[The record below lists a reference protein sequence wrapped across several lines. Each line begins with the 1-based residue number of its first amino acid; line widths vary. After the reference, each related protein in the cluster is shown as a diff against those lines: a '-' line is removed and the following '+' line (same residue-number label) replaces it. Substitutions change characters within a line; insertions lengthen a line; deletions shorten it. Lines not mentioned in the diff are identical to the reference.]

1 MKRNT
6 LIAGIALAV
15 LLVALVF
22 TAGCEDLEETGCD
35 AMSDKDRDH
44 CNQKLA
50 VMWGNITR
58 CEDIKGAGPGT
69 KCIALV
75 AQKNNNASDCYRIAE
90 SSWKYDRE
98 AYHMEDCFLYVAR
111 NSNNMG
117 ACMLIDND
125 FHSQATDLNPKMAVT
140 QTNCLESLTCG
151 KKGQPACYNTW
162 DPYKTYPKA
171 EDMNYVCGE
180 VWYPQPVTCP

>member
-75 AQKNNNASDCYRIAE
+75 AQKNNNAFDCLRMDN

-98 AYHMEDCFLYVAR
+98 AYHREDCLLYVAR
-111 NSNNMG
+111 NSNNID
-117 ACMLIDND
+117 ACRLISSD
-125 FHSQATDLNPKMAVT
+125 FHGQATDLNPRMQVT
-140 QTNCLESLTCG
+140 QKNCWESLQCG
-151 KKGQPACYNTW
+151 KTGQPACYNAVW
-162 DPYKTYPKA
+162 DMYGYPVQN
-171 EDMNYVCGE
+171 EMNYVCGE
-180 VWYPQPVTCP
+180 VRYPQPVTCP